1 MPLPNLWAFS
11 AVTVPLVLTPGA
23 STAVVLRNSLDGG
36 RRAGVETA
44 VGVNAGSVAYGLL
57 TAAGLSF
64 VLRRWPSLASVLRFS
79 GMAYLAW
86 LAFESFRAAWKEKVP
101 RPRVEGGEGSAAAW
115 RHNLSEGFMTNAL
128 NPSIAAFY
136 LLIVPQFIPPGGAV
150 AASALVLTA
159 VHVTIAFTCHTCW
172 AMAGGTLAPVLE
184 GERAGRILHILM
196 GVAMGGL
203 AVKVAVG

>member
-44 VGVNAGSVAYGLL
+44 VGVNAGSAAYGLL

-64 VLRRWPSLASVLRFS
+64 LLQRWPSLASLLRFG
-79 GMAYLAW
+79 GMAYLSW
-86 LAFESFRAAWKEKVP
+86 LAFESFHQAWKGQARRHGGVP
-101 RPRVEGGEGSAAAW
+101 RSGAEAEW
-115 RHNLSEGFMTNAL
+115 RHNLSEGFLTNTL

-136 LLIVPQFIPPGGAV
+136 LLIIPQFIPAGGPV
-150 AASALVLTA
+150 ASSALLLTA
-159 VHVTIAFTCHTCW
+159 VHVTYAFTCHTCW
-172 AMAGGTLAPVLE
+172 ALAGGTLAPVLD
-184 GERAGRILHILM
+184 GERAGRILHIIM
-196 GVAMGGL
+196 GAAMVAL
-203 AVKVAVG
+203 AVKVALT